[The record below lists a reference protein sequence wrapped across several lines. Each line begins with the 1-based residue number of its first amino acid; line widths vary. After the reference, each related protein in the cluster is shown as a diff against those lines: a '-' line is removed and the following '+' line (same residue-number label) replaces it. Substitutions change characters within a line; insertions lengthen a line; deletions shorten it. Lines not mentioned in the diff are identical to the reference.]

1 MTLLRTQGLTAGYG
15 PLTVLE
21 GIDIEVNEGEIV
33 VMLGANGAGKTTT
46 MRAISGVMPRQGI
59 IEYEGRAIQKA
70 SPDAIVRGG
79 IAQVPQGRGT
89 FPELSVAD
97 NMRAGAY
104 VRRDSAASVQADLE
118 KWFEVFPRLAE
129 RHAQRAGSLSG
140 GEQQMLAIARALMSR
155 PKLLLCDEPS
165 MGLAPLITQE
175 LFHVIERLNR
185 DEGLS
190 VLLVEQNA
198 NLAMHMA
205 SRVYLLETG
214 RIVASG
220 SAAELGADDTIRK
233 AYLGF

>member
-15 PLTVLE
+15 QVRVLHE
-21 GIDIEVNEGEIV
+21 LDIEVNIGEIV
-33 VMLGANGAGKTTT
+33 VVLGANGAGKTTT
-46 MRAISGVMPRQGI
+46 MRAISGTIGRQGAV
-59 IEYEGRAIQKA
+59 EFEGHDITKS
-70 SPDAIVRGG
+70 SPDAIVRKG

-89 FPELSVAD
+89 FPELSVED
-97 NMRAGAY
+97 NLRAGAITRTDKKS
-104 VRRDSAASVQADLE
+104 VARDMELWYGQ
-118 KWFEVFPRLAE
+118 FPRLDE
-129 RHAQRAGSLSG
+129 RRNQRAGSLSG

-165 MGLAPLITQE
+165 LGLAPLITQE
-175 LFHVIERLNR
+175 LFGVIERLNR
-185 DEGLS
+185 EEGLS

-220 SAAELGADDTIRK
+220 SADELSADDTIRK